1 MHAFKHLLT
10 ALLVCTLCIIP
21 YTASAADTN
30 ADYRGYVWR
39 IDMAAGNAAELPH
52 NFRTAGSPFQTRTD
66 AAKFGVDPNY
76 IPSREGLDTLV
87 HQDVVKAAKNPMRIN
102 PSLTSP

>member
-30 ADYRGYVWR
+30 ADYRGYLWR

-66 AAKFGVDPNY
+66 AAKFGVDRTTSPLVKDWM
-76 IPSREGLDTLV
+76 PCRSREV
-87 HQDVVKAAKNPMRIN
+87 RSS
-102 PSLTSP
+102 PSLPFTRC